1 MIHDMNKPGGLYK
14 SSSPFSQRY
23 VSKFILKFLS
33 YVFRK
38 SFSQKP
44 LVSELIVLR
53 QNHFNASNIEKHK
66 SKPNWGTNALEA
78 FAQGVSANIT
88 TIKGKF
94 SPTLTN
100 SHKMQCLKEIDD
112 R

>member
-38 SFSQKP
+38 SMSKSFSQKP
-44 LVSELIVLR
+44 LVSEINSLK
-53 QNHFNASNIEKHK
+53 NASNIEKHK
-66 SKPNWGTNALEA
+66 SKPNWGTNELEA

-94 SPTLTN
+94 SPALTN
-100 SHKMQCLKEIDD
+100 SHKMQCK
-112 R
+112 

>member
-38 SFSQKP
+38 LISKSFSQKP
-44 LVSELIVLR
+44 LVSEINSL
-53 QNHFNASNIEKHK
+53 KTK
-66 SKPNWGTNALEA
+66 SL
-78 FAQGVSANIT
+78 
-88 TIKGKF
+88 
-94 SPTLTN
+94 
-100 SHKMQCLKEIDD
+100 
-112 R
+112 